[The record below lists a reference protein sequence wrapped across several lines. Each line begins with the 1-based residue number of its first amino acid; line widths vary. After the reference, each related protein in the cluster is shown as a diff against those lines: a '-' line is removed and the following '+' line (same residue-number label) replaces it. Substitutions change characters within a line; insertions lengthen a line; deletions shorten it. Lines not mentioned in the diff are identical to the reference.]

1 MWISLVCSATQGYAD
16 DCRKPCF
23 HQGPRCCEWPVLSP
37 EVMVISM
44 FLLLLGAM
52 SGSVLIFVAC
62 VTIEGHVD
70 ICGLSCSPK
79 LMFVGYAG
87 GGGEVGWL
95 VGLM

>member
-1 MWISLVCSATQGYAD
+1 
-16 DCRKPCF
+16 
-23 HQGPRCCEWPVLSP
+23 
-37 EVMVISM
+37 MVISM